1 MNSINILHYASKIQR
16 LHNVMTA
23 TDFKSHFGI
32 TPTVYIVTFSLL
44 KGGNEYDP
52 YPEYLAH
59 SDLLYALDFMK
70 RYGVEKIIATRYGK
84 TTKTVRKWIW
94 IYVKKI
100 ASLKTKVVSI
110 PKYDLDFQPYISNL
124 TIYF

>member
-1 MNSINILHYASKIQR
+1 MNSISILQYASKIQR
-16 LHNVMTA
+16 LHNVMTE

-32 TPTVYIVTFSLL
+32 TPTVYILTFSLL

-52 YPEYLAH
+52 YPEHLAH

-110 PKYDLDFQPYISNL
+110 RKYDLDFQPYISNL